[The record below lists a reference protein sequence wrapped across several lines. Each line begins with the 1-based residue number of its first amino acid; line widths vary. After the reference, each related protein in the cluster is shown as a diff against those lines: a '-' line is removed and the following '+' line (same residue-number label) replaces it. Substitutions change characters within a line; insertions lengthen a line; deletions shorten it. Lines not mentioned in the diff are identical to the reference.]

1 MKLWVLLGESDGGPT
16 PGSLERRNRRPGSL
30 RRWGRPPG
38 WGGYQQGRRE
48 DGASAEATGP
58 ATHAATGPATHARTH
73 AHPRRAYSPL
83 QQVGSAHSRAPL
95 TWPCRG
101 GGGTQPRARYRPRRL
116 GSASGFQPALC
127 AHTLCQSYHL
137 TPPTWEPCSSQIR
150 VRNTCACGEKRRCRD
165 LNPEQTVGILTIR
178 FSPRSRDAATMCVLP
193 AVRRLPPLTLAAF
206 CFENR
211 SLFGVHICVGMQAG
225 IGGVNPSDS
234 HSTDTA

>member
-1 MKLWVLLGESDGGPT
+1 MGQATRVGWLPARTSRGRSFCGGH
-16 PGSLERRNRRPGSL
+16 
-30 RRWGRPPG
+30 W
-38 WGGYQQGRRE
+38 
-48 DGASAEATGP
+48 AC
-58 ATHAATGPATHARTH
+58 HARSHWACHACTHART
-73 AHPRRAYSPL
+73 PTQGVLTVTTGGLRSL
-83 QQVGSAHSRAPL
+83 TCSAHVAL
-95 TWPCRG
+95 QG
-101 GGGTQPRARYRPRRL
+101 GGGHTTTCPLPSSAV
-116 GSASGFQPALC
+116 GVCFWFSASALC
-127 AHTLCQSYHL
+127 SHFVPIVPPN
-137 TPPTWEPCSSQIR
+137 PPTWEPCSSQIR